1 MAKLIWDAVGEHY
14 YGIGV
19 SKGVLFPMNANGTYA
34 NGVAWNGL
42 TAVNE
47 NPSGAEPNPQYADN
61 IKYLNLISVEE
72 YAYTIEAFGCPKE
85 FLECDGTA
93 EAATG
98 VYLGQQP
105 RKAFGFAF
113 ESKKGNDIL
122 GSDYG
127 KEIHLIYNSLASPTE
142 KQHATENDSPEA
154 PTWSWEA
161 TSTAVGVTNANG
173 VTLTN
178 AKTNKP
184 YKPVSCITIDSTLVD
199 AAKLT
204 ALEDLLYGTE
214 NGEPTL
220 PSPGEVIA
228 MFATT

>member
-1 MAKLIWDAVGEHY
+1 MSKLIWDAVGEHF

-19 SKGVLFPMNANGTYA
+19 SKGVLFPMNADGTYA
-34 NGVAWNGL
+34 TGVAWNGL

-61 IKYLNLISVEE
+61 MKYLNLISVEE
-72 YAYTIEAFGCPKE
+72 YAYTIEAFGCPEE

-93 EAATG
+93 EAAEG
-98 VYLGQQP
+98 VYFGQQP

-113 ESKKGNDIL
+113 ESKKGNDTL

-161 TSTAVGVTNANG
+161 NSTAVPVTAINS
-173 VTLTN
+173 
-178 AKTNKP
+178 KTGKP
-184 YKPVSCITIDSTLVD
+184 YKPVSCITIDSTKVTK
-199 AAKLT
+199 AKLD
-204 ALEDLLYGTE
+204 ALEELLYGSE
-214 NGEPTL
+214 NKEPTL
-220 PSPGEVIA
+220 PSPDKVIE
-228 MFATT
+228 MFTTP

>member
-1 MAKLIWDAVGEHY
+1 MSKLIWDAVGEHY

-61 IKYLNLISVEE
+61 MKYLNLISVEE
-72 YAYTIEAFGCPKE
+72 YAYTIEAFGCPPE

-98 VYLGQQP
+98 VYFGQQP

-113 ESKKGNDIL
+113 ESKKGNDTI

-161 TSTAVGVTNANG
+161 NSTAIPVTAI
-173 VTLTN
+173 N
-178 AKTNKP
+178 AKTGKP
-184 YKPVSCITIDSTLVD
+184 YKPVSCITIDSTLVT
-199 AAKLT
+199 AAKLK

-214 NGEPTL
+214 NAEPTL
-220 PSPGEVIA
+220 PSPDQVIT
-228 MFATT
+228 MFTTP

>member
-1 MAKLIWDAVGEHY
+1 MSKLIWDAVGEHY

-34 NGVAWNGL
+34 TGVAWNGL

-61 IKYLNLISVEE
+61 MKYLNLISVEE
-72 YAYTIEAFGCPKE
+72 YAYTIEAFGCPPE

-98 VYLGQQP
+98 VYFGQQP

-113 ESKKGNDIL
+113 ESKKGNDTL

-161 TSTAVGVTNANG
+161 NSTAVGVTAI
-173 VTLTN
+173 N
-178 AKTNKP
+178 AKTGKP
-184 YKPVSCITIDSTLVD
+184 YKPVSSITIDSTLVD
-199 AAKLT
+199 ATKLK

-214 NGEPTL
+214 NGDPTL
-220 PSPGEVIA
+220 PSPDQVIT
-228 MFATT
+228 MFTTP

>member
-1 MAKLIWDAVGEHY
+1 MSKLIWDAVGEHY

-19 SKGVLFPMNANGTYA
+19 SKGVLFPMNADGTYA

-72 YAYTIEAFGCPKE
+72 YAYTIEAFGCPPE

-98 VYLGQQP
+98 VYFGQQP

-113 ESKKGNDIL
+113 ESKKGNDTL

-161 TSTAVGVTNANG
+161 TSTAVGVT
-173 VTLTN
+173 TLN
-178 AKTNKP
+178 SKTGKP
-184 YKPVSCITIDSTLVD
+184 YKPVSCITIDSTLV
-199 AAKLT
+199 AKAKLD

-214 NGEPTL
+214 NAEPTL
-220 PSPGEVIA
+220 PSPDKVIE
-228 MFATT
+228 MFTTP

>member
-1 MAKLIWDAVGEHY
+1 MSKLIWDAVGEHY

-34 NGVAWNGL
+34 TGVAWNGL

-61 IKYLNLISVEE
+61 MKYLNLISVEE
-72 YAYTIEAFGCPKE
+72 YAYTIEAFGCPPE

-98 VYLGQQP
+98 VYFGQQP
-105 RKAFGFAF
+105 RKAFGFVF
-113 ESKKGNDIL
+113 ESKKGNDTL

-161 TSTAVGVTNANG
+161 NSTAIPVTAI
-173 VTLTN
+173 N
-178 AKTNKP
+178 AKTGKP
-184 YKPVSCITIDSTLVD
+184 YKPVSCITIDSTLVTK
-199 AAKLT
+199 AKLD

-214 NGEPTL
+214 NAEPTL
-220 PSPGEVIA
+220 PSPDQVIT
-228 MFATT
+228 MFTTP